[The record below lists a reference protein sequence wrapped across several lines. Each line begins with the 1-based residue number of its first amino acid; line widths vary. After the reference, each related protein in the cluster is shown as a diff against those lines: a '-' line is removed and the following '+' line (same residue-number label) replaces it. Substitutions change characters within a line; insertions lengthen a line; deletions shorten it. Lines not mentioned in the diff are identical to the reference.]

1 LKRREPDVEIT
12 AAIRAEE
19 VRFECKPEVH
29 VVGYADAPA
38 VAESVS
44 ERENLPDELEPGVTY
59 RNFAI
64 CWRAAARLEDPDSRG
79 RMTDTDGS
87 GSQEDQ
93 TSSRAGRSSSKRK
106 SSRSLGRDEI
116 RADDPRTWSG
126 RRASTE
132 EL

>member
-1 LKRREPDVEIT
+1 MTHREPDVEI
-12 AAIRAEE
+12 AGAIRADE

-38 VAESVS
+38 VAESVT

-64 CWRAAARLEDPDSRG
+64 RWRAAARLEDLDSRG
-79 RMTDTDGS
+79 RTSDAAAS
-87 GSQEDQ
+87 GSPERQP
-93 TSSRAGRSSSKRK
+93 SSRAGRSSKRK
-106 SSRSLGRDEI
+106 SSKSLGRDEI
-116 RADDPRTWSG
+116 RTDDPRTWSG
-126 RRASTE
+126 RRVSHE

>member
-1 LKRREPDVEIT
+1 VTHREPDVEIA
-12 AAIRAEE
+12 AAIRADE

-64 CWRAAARLEDPDSRG
+64 RWRAAARLEDPDSRG
-79 RMTDTDGS
+79 RRGDTGAS
-87 GSQEDQ
+87 GSPERQA
-93 TSSRAGRSSSKRK
+93 SSRAGRLSKRK

-116 RADDPRTWSG
+116 RADDPSTWSG
-126 RRASTE
+126 RSVSHE

>member
-1 LKRREPDVEIT
+1 LKHREPDVEIT
-12 AAIRAEE
+12 TAIRADD

-29 VVGYADAPA
+29 VIGYANASA

-64 CWRAAARLEDPDSRG
+64 RWRAAARLADPDSRG
-79 RMTDTDGS
+79 KMIDTDTSD
-87 GSQEDQ
+87 SQEDQ
-93 TSSRAGRSSSKRK
+93 ASSSAGRSSKRR
-106 SSRSLGRDEI
+106 SSRSLGTDDI
-116 RADDPRTWSG
+116 RANDPGTWS
-126 RRASTE
+126 RKRVSTE

>member
-1 LKRREPDVEIT
+1 MTHREPDVEIA
-12 AAIRAEE
+12 AAIRADE

-64 CWRAAARLEDPDSRG
+64 RWRAAARLADLDSRG
-79 RMTDTDGS
+79 KTIDTDGS
-87 GSQEDQ
+87 GSQEEQ
-93 TSSRAGRSSSKRK
+93 ASSRAGRSSKRK
-106 SSRSLGRDEI
+106 SSTSLGRDEI
-116 RADDPRTWSG
+116 RADDPRTWWG

>member
-1 LKRREPDVEIT
+1 MTHREPDVEIA
-12 AAIRAEE
+12 AAIRADE

-38 VAESVS
+38 VAESVT

-59 RNFAI
+59 RNFAVR
-64 CWRAAARLEDPDSRG
+64 WRAAARLEDPDSRG
-79 RMTDTDGS
+79 RRGDTPS
-87 GSQEDQ
+87 GSPEREA
-93 TSSRAGRSSSKRK
+93 SSRAGRLSKRK

-116 RADDPRTWSG
+116 RTDDPRTWSG
-126 RRASTE
+126 RRASRE

>member
-1 LKRREPDVEIT
+1 MTHREPDVEIS
-12 AAIRAEE
+12 AALRADE

-29 VVGYADAPA
+29 VGGYADAPA

-64 CWRAAARLEDPDSRG
+64 RWRVAARLEDSDSRG
-79 RMTDTDGS
+79 REVDTGGS
-87 GSQEDQ
+87 RSQQ
-93 TSSRAGRSSSKRK
+93 GHASSSAGRSATRM
-106 SSRSLGRDEI
+106 SRARLGRDEI
-116 RADDPRTWSG
+116 QPDDPRTWSS
-126 RRASTE
+126 RRASAE